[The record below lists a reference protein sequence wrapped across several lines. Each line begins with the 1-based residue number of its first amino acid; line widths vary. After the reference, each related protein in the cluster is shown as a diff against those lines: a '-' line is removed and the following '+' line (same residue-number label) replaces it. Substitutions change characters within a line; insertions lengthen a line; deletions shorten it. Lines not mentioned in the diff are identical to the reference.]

1 VSQSEA
7 RDFAL
12 TYRLQASDLRQLA
25 KRQEVEVQ
33 WYPGHVGQSNEQ
45 VRLSREKAQQLWRQ
59 QTRQSNWLAIIV
71 GRFRTD
77 K

>member
-7 RDFAL
+7 RDLAF

-25 KRQEVEVQ
+25 KRQKVEVQ
-33 WYPGHVGQSNEQ
+33 WYTGHVGRSNEQ
-45 VRLSREKAQQLWRQ
+45 VRLSREKAPQLWRQ
-59 QTRQSNWLAIIV
+59 KTRQSSWLAIIV
-71 GRFRTD
+71 GRFGTD